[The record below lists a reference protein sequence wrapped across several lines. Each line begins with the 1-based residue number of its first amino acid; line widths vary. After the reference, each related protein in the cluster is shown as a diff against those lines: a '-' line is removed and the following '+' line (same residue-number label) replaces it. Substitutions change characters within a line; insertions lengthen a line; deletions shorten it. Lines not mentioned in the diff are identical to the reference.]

1 MTISTTISRVTFA
14 GDSITTV
21 FTIPFLFY
29 NQTDILV
36 VKTAGGGGTS
46 TLILNTDY
54 TLSGTGVISGG
65 TLTKT
70 TALATGETM
79 AIISSPPFTQTSHF
93 VSNQTFPS
101 AAVEQ
106 SLDKVVQLNQ
116 RLNDLLGRSLR
127 APDSDSNVT
136 GFTLPSATSR
146 ANTYLS
152 FDSSGNPQTSVAITG
167 ATLSQTL
174 IGTYLWPQT
183 SAEVSASVTPI
194 NYAFPATASTASIS
208 RYSSLTAALSVAG
221 STNPFTLIIDSAI
234 AVSVTTTIPSNVTL
248 QIIGAGS
255 IAIAS
260 GQTLTINGAAFSNK
274 TSALTFPGAGTTV
287 FGYAGNQLILGG
299 LTIAGSAQTVPIA
312 LTFAASLTVNALLS
326 NVFRVTLTGAVTTF
340 AISNPHD
347 GQTIN
352 IKITQDGTGGRT
364 ITWPSGAG
372 SLKWP
377 GGTAGLLSTVANSV
391 DHLVATYYSDT
402 GFWYASLAKAF
413 A

>member
-1 MTISTTISRVTFA
+1 MTISTTTSRVTFS
-14 GDSITTV
+14 GDGSTTV

-29 NQTDILV
+29 NNTDILV
-36 VKTAGGGGTS
+36 VKTASGGGTA
-46 TLILNTDY
+46 TLVLGSDY
-54 TLSGTGVISGG
+54 TLSGAGVSSGG

-79 AIISSPPFTQTSHF
+79 AIILSPPFTQTSHF

-101 AAVEQ
+101 SAVEQ

-127 APDSDSNVT
+127 APDSDSNVS

-152 FDSSGNPQTSVAITG
+152 FDSNGNPQTSVTISG

-183 SAEVSASVTPI
+183 AAEVAASVTPV
-194 NYAFPATASTASIS
+194 NYAYPATNSTAYIS
-208 RYSSLTAALSVAG
+208 RYLNLSTALAVAG

-234 AVSVTTTIPSNVTL
+234 SVGSSQTIPANVSL
-248 QIIGAGS
+248 QVIGAGS
-255 IAIAS
+255 IAINS
-260 GQTLTINGAAFSNK
+260 GQTLTVNGPVLSNK
-274 TSALTFPGAGTTV
+274 TSALTFPGAGATV
-287 FGYAGNQLILGG
+287 FGYNGNQFILGG
-299 LTIAGSAQTVPIA
+299 LTIAGSAQTTPVT
-312 LTFAASLTVNALLS
+312 LTYTPSLTINCATS
-326 NVFRVTLTGAVTTF
+326 NVFRLTLTGPVTLLLLTN
-340 AISNPHD
+340 AHD

-352 IKITQDGTGGRT
+352 LKITQTGTYNFA
-364 ITWPSGAG
+364 WG
-372 SLKWP
+372 SSIKWP
-377 GGTAGLLSTVANSV
+377 GGTAVSNSITAGAV
-391 DHLVATYYSDT
+391 DHFTATYHADT
-402 GFWYASLAKAF
+402 NVWYGSLSKAF